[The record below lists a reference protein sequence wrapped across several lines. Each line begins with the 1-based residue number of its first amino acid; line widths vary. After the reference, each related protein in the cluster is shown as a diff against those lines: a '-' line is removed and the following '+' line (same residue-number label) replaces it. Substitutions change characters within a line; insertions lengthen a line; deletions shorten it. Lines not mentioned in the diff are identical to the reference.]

1 MLTVGLEAEQSLF
14 YSFTWWQQTLVTDG
28 DMFSTTG
35 NYKSTVTFSAP
46 WKDFRYFAWNWIRNQ
61 PGDARFKLFSLQC
74 TACLLDLSAFTS
86 SGNEDGSNVCLLT
99 LPTKYI
105 FIYLLCLPNLC
116 LFTLPTKCMFIYS
129 AHQQVTERARSA
141 SDNSFYHFKATFVI
155 FSRLHLSMTTVQ
167 CSGSRAVGSVCQ
179 CLIVY
184 STTPL
189 QYNSLKRETE
199 RGQLQLFD
207 LTAFVDQHI
216 VKAAQW
222 VKCGGKVEVAQMFVF
237 ALH

>member
-1 MLTVGLEAEQSLF
+1 MH
-14 YSFTWWQQTLVTDG
+14 
-28 DMFSTTG
+28 
-35 NYKSTVTFSAP
+35 
-46 WKDFRYFAWNWIRNQ
+46 R
-61 PGDARFKLFSLQC
+61 
-74 TACLLDLSAFTS
+74 LSAWF
-86 SGNEDGSNVCLLT
+86 VCIYQQWEWRWLKCVFVDSAHQIYIYLFT

-105 FIYLLCLPNLC
+105 
-116 LFTLPTKCMFIYS
+116 FIYS

-237 ALH
+237 ALHPPRRLCWNPLWWQRDRGQNHAS